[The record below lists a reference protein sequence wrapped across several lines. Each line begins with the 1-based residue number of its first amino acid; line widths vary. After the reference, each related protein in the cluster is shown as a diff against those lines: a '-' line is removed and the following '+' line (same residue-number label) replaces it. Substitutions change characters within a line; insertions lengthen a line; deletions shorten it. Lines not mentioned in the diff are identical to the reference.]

1 MARSNVL
8 VLRNRRPPLSIA
20 EHPRHALRF
29 RGRSFLALVLAPE
42 APLADWMAELDS
54 WNAKSPGFFLA
65 RPVILDLSAFTIE
78 KDALASLVADL
89 FERDIRIMGV
99 EGVDASKLGLGLP
112 PALTGGRPAGVVATI
127 DAGRKPAAAVPHK
140 EARELAEAKDLD
152 NAKNPAGPAEPA
164 ADAAPRAIASGE
176 PTSLLLDAPVRSG
189 QSILFPNGD
198 VTVVGSVASGAEIVA
213 GGSIHIYGALRGRA
227 IAGATGNANARIFCG
242 KFEAELLAIDGLY
255 KTADSIETTLRGQP
269 VQAWIERDAIR
280 IAPVANN
287 NH

>member
-65 RPVILDLSAFTIE
+65 RPVILDLSAITIE